1 MVTRETTGGADM
13 PNDRADIIFMQT
25 RLIRL
30 ASDKWKLSID
40 KTVDLFKRADLFD
53 YIEDIYKNERRQI
66 SAAASDL
73 SV

>member
-1 MVTRETTGGADM
+1 
-13 PNDRADIIFMQT
+13 MQT

-40 KTVDLFKRADLFD
+40 KTVDLFKRAGLFD